1 MAVPGASA
9 GSVFP
14 PSDWLVAHPKVQIQ
28 AKSTNRRVDVL
39 GEGFDIALRV
49 RFPPLQDENLF
60 LKVFG
65 ESYQKLVAKP

>member
-1 MAVPGASA
+1 M
-9 GSVFP
+9 
-14 PSDWLVAHPKVQIQ
+14 
-28 AKSTNRRVDVL
+28 L